1 MVSTTAA
8 ATSTT
13 TATGAI
19 TVAAAALLIMLL
31 RIPVVR
37 VATTPRLRLHHRIQV
52 TVARVAATAADVVI
66 VVAVVGSS
74 PTLQSLVLS
83 FRWLQ
88 QIHVVATELH
98 VLVVVQRLLLHHH
111 RTVDGAVPRHAAV
124 PRTRRQCVQV
134 ALVAVVLHAHVHLP
148 RGHDDGGRRKY
159 VPGSV
164 QVGGQLLQRRQFG
177 LVLQVA
183 LHLVAGLE
191 KGILWSV

>member
-52 TVARVAATAADVVI
+52 TVTRVAATAADVV

-124 PRTRRQCVQV
+124 PRTRRHRVQV

-148 RGHDDGGRRKY
+148 RRHDDGGRRKY

>member
-37 VATTPRLRLHHRIQV
+37 VATTPQLRLHRRIQV
-52 TVARVAATAADVVI
+52 TVARVAATAADVV

-111 RTVDGAVPRHAAV
+111 RTVDGAIPRHAAV
-124 PRTRRQCVQV
+124 PRTRRHSVQV
-134 ALVAVVLHAHVHLP
+134 ALVAVFLHAHVHLP

>member
-1 MVSTTAA
+1 MVPTTAA

-37 VATTPRLRLHHRIQV
+37 VAATPRLRLHHRIQV
-52 TVARVAATAADVVI
+52 TVTRVAATAADVV

-124 PRTRRQCVQV
+124 PRTRRHRVQV

>member
-1 MVSTTAA
+1 MVSTTVA

-52 TVARVAATAADVVI
+52 TVTRVAATVI

-124 PRTRRQCVQV
+124 PRTRRHRVQV

>member
-19 TVAAAALLIMLL
+19 TVTAAALLIMLL

-37 VATTPRLRLHHRIQV
+37 VATAPRLRLHYRIQV
-52 TVARVAATAADVVI
+52 TVTRVAATAADVV

-74 PTLQSLVLS
+74 PTLQSLVLP

>member
-1 MVSTTAA
+1 MVSATAA

-52 TVARVAATAADVVI
+52 TVARVAATAADVI

-124 PRTRRQCVQV
+124 PRTRRHRVQV